1 MSAENV
7 ANSATFRT
15 SRSVVPSTS
24 KLPLASILPENV
36 ANSATFKTSRSVCP
50 STSRFTFTVRS
61 LVAVISL
68 AVTSSPIVAPPPA
81 LKLGAKS
88 VPPTYK

>member
-1 MSAENV
+1 MFPENV

-24 KLPLASILPENV
+24 KLPLASMLP
-36 ANSATFKTSRSVCP
+36 ATVNAEPTLTSSSSDKP
-50 STSRFTFTVRS
+50 STSRF
-61 LVAVISL
+61 LDAVISL
-68 AVTSSPIVAPPPA
+68 VVTSCPIEAPPPA

-88 VPPTYK
+88 VPPT